1 MTNEQRAAWLK
12 GRRTGIGGSDVAA
25 VLGLNPWKTP
35 LDVWNDKLGLSEDK
49 EMSEPAYWGT
59 VLEDTVAKEFQLRT
73 GKRVQMNRLLIRDC
87 IFNTDQVALIAWTRD
102 ENVLTVSLSSGKYI
116 EFKDFPESEW
126 KRLRE
131 TLGFAEEKE

>member
-1 MTNEQRAAWLK
+1 
-12 GRRTGIGGSDVAA
+12 
-25 VLGLNPWKTP
+25 
-35 LDVWNDKLGLSEDK
+35 
-49 EMSEPAYWGT
+49 
-59 VLEDTVAKEFQLRT
+59 
-73 GKRVQMNRLLIRDC
+73 MNRLLIRDC

-131 TLGFAEEKE
+131 ALGFTVEKERE